1 MTRRQLCLIWLILC
15 IGCESTPQYDQQAR
29 SATEQ
34 ARVEIAK
41 ALKVGSSDR
50 EIVGFLRRQGWLFDY
65 DDFEKGFVA
74 VVYRSPDQVQV
85 VTAHIYVDN
94 AKRMSRSD
102 VEVIIRGL

>member
-1 MTRRQLCLIWLILC
+1 MTRRQVCLIWLILC
-15 IGCESTPQYDQQAR
+15 VGCKSTPEYDRQAR

-34 ARVEIAK
+34 AKVEIAK
-41 ALKVGSSDR
+41 ALKVGSSDL
-50 EIVGFLRRQGWLFDY
+50 EIVGFLRRQGWIFDY
-65 DDFEKGFVA
+65 NDFEKRFVA

-85 VTAHIYVDN
+85 VTVYIYVDN